1 MPSLEVQPI
10 PLWKQYQWPV
20 IVVALLSGHAFIIV
34 GALAVAAA
42 MIPAAVT
49 APSGYE
55 DALGWDAQ
63 QAAKRASD
71 ALGWTLDFTPTDF
84 AELNGDRR
92 VQILLRD
99 AEGLPVK
106 NAVVSLTMYHHA
118 RPQDTIEQRIEPQA
132 VLGVYE
138 TVLPIRR
145 EGLWRLSAVAQRGN
159 DQLIVDRDL
168 WIGEP
173 TP

>member
-1 MPSLEVQPI
+1 MPIPEAQPI

-20 IVVALLSGHAFIIV
+20 IVVALLSGHAFVIV
-34 GALAVAAA
+34 GALVLAAA

-92 VQILLRD
+92 VQMLLRD

-106 NAVVSLTMYHHA
+106 NAIVSLTMYHHA
-118 RPQDTIEQRIEPQA
+118 KPQHRIDQQIQPQA

-138 TVLPIRR
+138 TVLPLRR
-145 EGLWRLSAVAQRGN
+145 EGLWRLSAVAQRGEE
-159 DQLIVDRDL
+159 QLIIDRDL
-168 WIGEP
+168 WIREP
-173 TP
+173 AP

>member
-1 MPSLEVQPI
+1 MHSPETKPI
-10 PLWKQYQWPV
+10 AAWRHYQWPV
-20 IVVALLSGHAFIIV
+20 TIVALLSGHAFIIV

-71 ALGWTLDFTPTDF
+71 ALGWTLDFTPMDF

-92 VQILLRD
+92 VQMLLRD

-106 NAVVSLTMYHHA
+106 NAIVSLTMYHHA
-118 RPQDTIEQRIEPQA
+118 KPQDRIDQRIEPQTVA
-132 VLGVYE
+132 GVYE
-138 TVLPIRR
+138 TILPIRR
-145 EGLWRLSAVAQRGN
+145 EGLWRLSVVAQRGD

-168 WIGEP
+168 WIEGP
-173 TP
+173 RP

>member
-1 MPSLEVQPI
+1 MPSPESQPI
-10 PLWKQYQWPV
+10 PAWKHYQWPV

-42 MIPAAVT
+42 LIPAAVT
-49 APSGYE
+49 APSGYA

-71 ALGWTLDFTPTDF
+71 ALGWTLDFTPTDQT
-84 AELNGDRR
+84 ELNGDRR

-99 AEGLPVK
+99 AQGLPVE
-106 NAVVSLTMYHHA
+106 NVVITLTMYHHA
-118 RPQDTIEQRIEPQA
+118 KPQDRIEQRIEPQS

-138 TVLPIRR
+138 AVLPIRR
-145 EGLWRLSAVAQRGN
+145 EGLWRLSAVAQRG
-159 DQLIVDRDL
+159 DDRLLVDEDL
-168 WIGEP
+168 WIGSAKP
-173 TP
+173 

>member
-1 MPSLEVQPI
+1 MPSPETKPI
-10 PLWKQYQWPV
+10 AAWRHYQWPV
-20 IVVALLSGHAFIIV
+20 VVVALLSGHAFIIV
-34 GALAVAAA
+34 GALTVAAA

-71 ALGWTLDFTPTDF
+71 ALGWTLDLTPTDF
-84 AELNGDRR
+84 VELNGDRR
-92 VQILLRD
+92 VQLLLRD
-99 AEGLPVK
+99 TEGLPVK
-106 NAVVSLTMYHHA
+106 DAIVSLTMYHHA
-118 RPQDTIEQRIEPQA
+118 KPQDRIDQQIEPQA

-145 EGLWRLSAVAQRGN
+145 EGLWHLSAVAQRGD
-159 DQLIVDRDL
+159 DQLIVDRDI
-168 WIGEP
+168 WIGGP